1 LVQSEVS
8 EMFEQTDGSTLQLA
22 MSDRKKGQE
31 EDEQTFDNEDGTTL
45 TMVMRAMDAA
55 EDRDEGIPNFETLI
69 QHDCNTIRPFDR
81 KNLDNMEDWIAQGRT
96 FKTKN
101 TFVKYNHAYGIPI
114 LGREYFTDD
123 SMRRACYL
131 VRFLFAG
138 NEQFRRYA
146 YKTKMYIKGENGGF
160 CCPPNVG
167 NPGLSCPCG
176 KESAGPNKEKNNKF
190 PGPQIFT
197 PAHEMAHWYIKQVL
211 PLMDKAGA
219 LQLPRFV
226 NSTEWSWKK
235 PHDEPFADGEICK
248 GAEKRSNTLGLSYDY
263 LWNALQQDH
272 LKGTTK
278 IPRCNTHHYFIYT
291 GQDKFLGLSTG
302 GGEAK
307 EQARKKQKKTN
318 PNLYNLLE
326 IIWPCNNHYI
336 SVCED
341 SAHGMTKG
349 LAQQLIIGKSMPE
362 QPSKMICLSGV
373 DTAEV
378 GMTPVSSLP
387 ADDVYKEE
395 NKAWNQENCL
405 KKTRKG
411 GWLEAEDT
419 FEELETGEVAKSLE
433 DSNEYAWWL
442 RKCCAKSAK
451 FF

>member
-1 LVQSEVS
+1 
-8 EMFEQTDGSTLQLA
+8 
-22 MSDRKKGQE
+22 
-31 EDEQTFDNEDGTTL
+31 
-45 TMVMRAMDAA
+45 MRARDAA

-69 QHDCNTIRPFDR
+69 QHDCNTIRDFDR
-81 KNLDNMEDWIAQGRT
+81 KNLDNMEDWIVQGRT
-96 FKTKN
+96 KHTFVQGRTKD

-114 LGREYFTDD
+114 LGNANFTDD

-138 NEQFRRYA
+138 NEHFRRYA
-146 YKTKMYIKGENGGF
+146 YKTKMYIRGEVGGF

-176 KESAGPNKEKNNKF
+176 KERNGPNKEKNNVF

-197 PAHEMAHWYIKQVL
+197 PAHEMAHWYILRVL
-211 PLMDKAGA
+211 PLMEKAGE
-219 LQLPRFV
+219 LQLPQFV

-235 PHDEPFADGEICK
+235 PDDEICK
-248 GAEKRSNTLGLSYDY
+248 GVEKRSNTYGLSYEY
-263 LWNALQQDH
+263 LWNALQQDY
-272 LKGTTK
+272 LKETTG
-278 IPRCNTHHYFIYT
+278 IARCNVEHYFIYT
-291 GQDKFLGLSTG
+291 GQDKFLGLSG

-307 EQARKKQKKTN
+307 EQARNSQKETN

-349 LAQQLIIGKSMPE
+349 LAQQLKIGRSISG
-362 QPSKMICLSGV
+362 QPSKMKCLSGV

-378 GMTPVSSLP
+378 DMTPVSDLP
-387 ADDVYKEE
+387 ADDVVYKEE
-395 NKAWNQENCL
+395 NEEWNKKKCL
-405 KKTRKG
+405 KKTIEG
-411 GWLEAEDT
+411 GWLGAEDT
-419 FEELETGEVAKSLE
+419 FEELETGEVAKSLG